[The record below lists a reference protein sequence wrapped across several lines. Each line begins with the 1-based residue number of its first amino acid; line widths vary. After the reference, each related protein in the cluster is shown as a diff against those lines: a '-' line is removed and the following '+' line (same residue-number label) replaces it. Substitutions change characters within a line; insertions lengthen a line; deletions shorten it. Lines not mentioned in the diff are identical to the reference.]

1 MNKKQKNK
9 IYEIIGRIIIFLTL
23 YIGIILFCTWAFLQ
37 NTIY

>member
-9 IYEIIGRIIIFLTL
+9 IYEIIGRIFIFLIFYTL
-23 YIGIILFCTWAFLQ
+23 LILLGVWAFMQ